1 MEELSPQ
8 GALLALCVSR
18 LPGRTLPRHAW
29 AAEVLI
35 EQLWAH
41 TAEQSEDDGWLD
53 VLMPLVGSRGVDAR
67 RVRSEMW
74 ALAQEGVLVPVG
86 VGAAARYEVAGELD
100 CPPICGALT
109 PEQDRVIDLAV
120 DQLTARLLAFSKTA
134 SAC

>member
-35 EQLWAH
+35 EQLWAY
-41 TAEQSEDDGWLD
+41 TAERPEGDRWLD
-53 VLMPLVGSRGVDAR
+53 VPMPLGGSRGVDAR
-67 RVRSEMW
+67 RVRAEVW

-109 PEQDRVIDLAV
+109 PEQDRVAGLAV
-120 DQLTARLLAFSKTA
+120 DQLTAMLLAFSKTA

>member
-29 AAEVLI
+29 AAEVLV

-41 TAEQSEDDGWLD
+41 TAERAEDDGWLD
-53 VLMPLVGSRGVDAR
+53 VLVPLVGSRGVDAR
-67 RVRSEMW
+67 RVRAEVW
-74 ALAQEGVLVPVG
+74 ALAQEGALVPVG
-86 VGAAARYEVAGELD
+86 VGAAARYEVAEDLR
-100 CPPICGALT
+100 CTVICSALT
-109 PEQDRVIDLAV
+109 PEQDRVVDLAV